1 MLVGMQLHRPTVLG
15 LDHVTLR
22 IADLDDA
29 AAFYGGVLGAGV
41 ERWPDRLVVRF
52 GVGPDLHLY
61 LAPRGEPPDPVSH
74 IGLRVDPDAIA
85 VFLGRISAHGV
96 AVEGPTRVGLSG
108 AALHF
113 LDPFGNHLELIT
125 EGYRGPV
132 VSPARTS
139 PSPRGASARSSTRT
153 SPR

>member
-1 MLVGMQLHRPTVLG
+1 MQLHRPTVLG
-15 LDHVTLR
+15 LDHVTLPVG
-22 IADLDDA
+22 DLDDA

-61 LAPRGEPPDPVSH
+61 LAGRDGAPDPVSH
-74 IGLRVDPDAIA
+74 VGLRVDPDAIA

-96 AVEGPTRVGLSG
+96 PVEGPTRVGPHG

-113 LDPFGNHLELIT
+113 LDPFGNHLELIAQ
-125 EGYRGPV
+125 GYRGPV
-132 VSPARTS
+132 IARTS
-139 PSPRGASARSSTRT
+139 RPPRGEAAGSSTR
-153 SPR
+153 SDPR